1 MMSKQLSLKS
11 RVYAFYDLHKEKGK
25 AFIWKHFKIEGAAR
39 STINRLIKHAE
50 QGKSITRKK
59 GGGPKSEYNTS
70 TNRTKLKRMFDNKKG
85 VSLRKASKK
94 LKCSHQTISRYLNT
108 YFIHHIV

>member
-1 MMSKQLSLKS
+1 MSKQLALKS

-39 STINRLIKHAE
+39 STIYRLI
-50 QGKSITRKK
+50 
-59 GGGPKSEYNTS
+59 
-70 TNRTKLKRMFDNKKG
+70 KRMFDNKKG